1 MFLNVCPAVRT
12 QRRTVAGS
20 RRSCKVFF
28 SSLFQFFWS
37 SCCCFQKKLSYIDC
51 SLPAWS
57 SVADGESSWWTQLRS
72 WWRPNQSWKE
82 WNDFRWTL
90 PCTFYQ
96 MKVVSMP
103 NLTYS
108 YFVEPSSSGQIRVCA
123 CLRLIVTQVIDRLS
137 VRLLIS
143 IFIAGGTK
151 ITLSIYIGQYT
162 HIFLQI
168 SLKCGYQTGTTWFV
182 VEAEHFTD

>member
-1 MFLNVCPAVRT
+1 MSCSENT
-12 QRRTVAGS
+12 EKNRRRFPSELQSVFQLFVSILLVIMLLFSKKAQLYQPFTSCLEFSG
-20 RRSCKVFF
+20 RRWK
-28 SSLFQFFWS
+28 
-37 SCCCFQKKLSYIDC
+37 
-51 SLPAWS
+51 
-57 SVADGESSWWTQLRS
+57 QLVNTAEELVETK
-72 WWRPNQSWKE
+72 PELKGE

-162 HIFLQI
+162 HTFLQI